1 MALVPGF
8 LHPAAKANRLIG
20 VIDPQF
26 SASVTSLHD
35 ILCFLPARRLTS
47 ENDSLLT
54 EIMAG
59 NSGDAK
65 LHILTS
71 WKTFRPFYDLIPRQ
85 GYI

>member
-1 MALVPGF
+1 M
-8 LHPAAKANRLIG
+8 
-20 VIDPQF
+20 
-26 SASVTSLHD
+26 TSFV
-35 ILCFLPARRLTS
+35 FLPARGLTS
-47 ENDSLLT
+47 ENYSLLT

-71 WKTFRPFYDLIPRQ
+71 WKTFRPFYDLYFRQ